1 MKIFKTLLLGVALF
15 SASVAMAND
24 KKTVTV
30 DSFSGIRST
39 DGFIVNVTMGDVEEV
54 EVEAPSDLIARVMV
68 ETVNGTLQLS
78 FRGSNVVLIGKRVV
92 VNVKAKALNNLQ
104 AAAGSRM
111 EVSGVVESEKVSI
124 EASSGATIKTS
135 VEAKD
140 LSLRGS
146 SGAELQVGGAVN
158 SVKVRVGSGASV
170 YATEFSAE
178 SASVEADSGAL
189 VHISAKAF
197 DNVKVSSGARV
208 RYTEDANVKNVSVS
222 SGGSFK
228 KK

>member
-1 MKIFKTLLLGVALF
+1 MKIFKTLLLGVAMF

-30 DSFSGIRST
+30 DSFSGIQST

-104 AAAGSRM
+104 AAAGARM

-178 SASVEADSGAL
+178 SSSVEADSGAL

>member
-54 EVEAPSDLIARVMV
+54 EVEAPSDLIDRVIV
-68 ETVNGTLQLS
+68 ETVKGTLQLS
-78 FRGSNVVLIGKRVV
+78 FKGSSVNLIGKRVV

-111 EVSGVVESEKVSI
+111 EVSGVVASDNVSI
-124 EASSGATIKTS
+124 DAGSGATIKTV
-135 VEAKD
+135 VEAKT
-140 LSLRGS
+140 LSLRS
-146 SGAELQVGGAVN
+146 TSGAELQVEGAAN
-158 SVKVRVGSGASV
+158 SVNVRAGSGASV
-170 YATEFSAE
+170 HATDFSTE
-178 SASVEADSGAL
+178 LASVEASSGAL
-189 VHISAKAF
+189 VHISAKDF
-197 DNVKVSSGARV
+197 ENVKVSSGARV
-208 RYTEDANVKNVSVS
+208 RYMEDANVKNVSVS